1 MLLDSQR
8 CSCNYLEELS
18 AGPKVTEK
26 RFADLRIGQETVFQ
40 PVCWNTE
47 ENSLHLNE
55 AKLKKKK
62 TQFWS
67 RKWGGGCG
75 GGNGLE
81 GFIESASGLI
91 PGLSLGRGGRGH
103 HNYTSQLIWTS
114 SSVVKLHKALISVNM
129 EQEFHTRPG
138 HIKHTKLQTVWAQMR
153 IWTLGWWLSLVSP
166 WPSKMTEFSC
176 TAHSALGSAQGRTLR
191 V

>member
-1 MLLDSQR
+1 MFLQLPR
-8 CSCNYLEELS
+8 VFRRTKGYREMVCKFENWTGSC
-18 AGPKVTEK
+18 APVT
-26 RFADLRIGQETVFQ
+26 L
-40 PVCWNTE
+40 PVCWDTE

-55 AKLKKKK
+55 AKLEKKN
-62 TQFWS
+62 QFWS

-75 GGNGLE
+75 NGNGLE
-81 GFIESASGLI
+81 GFIESASGWI
-91 PGLSLGRGGRGH
+91 PGLSLGRGGGGH

-129 EQEFHTRPG
+129 KQEFHTRPG

-166 WPSKMTEFSC
+166 WPSKITEFSC
-176 TAHSALGSAQGRTLR
+176 TAHSALGSAQGRTLQ